1 MADDVGEFTSPVQ
14 TYNPLR
20 LLVAKILRRD
30 ENYCHIYSF
39 DDLSAILAAAINN
52 NNDVYCNADLLQDA
66 FKNGGIKKYTF
77 GISMFTYFDGD
88 DSVMIVSLSK
98 QTGSARL
105 GDREMTTA
113 TIGCFPTRNAAI
125 LANNVTSWDV
135 GSLVADL
142 VRHDIG
148 LVMTIRKCWLRL

>member
-1 MADDVGEFTSPVQ
+1 
-14 TYNPLR
+14 
-20 LLVAKILRRD
+20 
-30 ENYCHIYSF
+30 
-39 DDLSAILAAAINN
+39 
-52 NNDVYCNADLLQDA
+52 
-66 FKNGGIKKYTF
+66 
-77 GISMFTYFDGD
+77 MFTYFDGD
-88 DSVMIVSLSK
+88 DSVMIVSLSE

-105 GDREMTTA
+105 GDRKMTTA
-113 TIGCFPTRNAAI
+113 TIGCFPTLNAAI

>member
-1 MADDVGEFTSPVQ
+1 
-14 TYNPLR
+14 
-20 LLVAKILRRD
+20 
-30 ENYCHIYSF
+30 
-39 DDLSAILAAAINN
+39 
-52 NNDVYCNADLLQDA
+52 
-66 FKNGGIKKYTF
+66 
-77 GISMFTYFDGD
+77 MFTYFDGD

-148 LVMTIRKCWLRL
+148 LSNDDKEMLVEIVKEKEALLTSKLGVSVVKILRTIKWQYSPQS

>member
-1 MADDVGEFTSPVQ
+1 
-14 TYNPLR
+14 
-20 LLVAKILRRD
+20 
-30 ENYCHIYSF
+30 
-39 DDLSAILAAAINN
+39 
-52 NNDVYCNADLLQDA
+52 
-66 FKNGGIKKYTF
+66 
-77 GISMFTYFDGD
+77 MFTYFDGD
-88 DSVMIVSLSK
+88 DSVMIVSLTK